1 MNLHAKFT
9 CQLKLAESKSLVS
22 RSSLEDID
30 EASIDE
36 AAMDQAVA
44 NERQAFEEFTASLE
58 NDDDETDLHHGKF
71 LNTFL

>member
-1 MNLHAKFT
+1 MNREKNSPGS
-9 CQLKLAESKSLVS
+9 SKVVIDVY
-22 RSSLEDID
+22 SLEEID
-30 EASIDE
+30 EALIGE